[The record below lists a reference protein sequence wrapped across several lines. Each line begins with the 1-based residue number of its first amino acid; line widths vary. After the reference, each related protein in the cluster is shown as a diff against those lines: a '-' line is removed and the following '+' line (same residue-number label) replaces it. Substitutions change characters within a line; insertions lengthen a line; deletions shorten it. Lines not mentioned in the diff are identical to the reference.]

1 MHSWGPQ
8 TMSWDHHAG
17 LMLIKS
23 FKVPAFR
30 LENHT
35 SRRASGTLTGSI
47 SRPPGKVRICW
58 SWVTRRRSEIWAGPQ
73 DRGLCLHPE
82 TPVMSP
88 PCCRFLSQYTHHHLI
103 AFLLTFFSYVLLH
116 ASRKT
121 FSNVKVSISAQW
133 TPLPLNGSSPAFSPK
148 QTWEGNKLFE
158 NTEGATLFLG
168 VLDTIFLF
176 SYAVGL
182 YVSGVI
188 GDRFNLRY
196 VLSFGLCGSA
206 LVEFLFGTLTEWIHF
221 YNVPFYCVLWVLNG
235 LLQSS
240 VWPCVVAVMGNW
252 FGKSGRGFVFG
263 LWSACASVGNI
274 LGAFLASSVLKY
286 GYEYAFLVT
295 SAVQFAGGVIV
306 FFGLLTA
313 PKEVGLSISLESPQ
327 ERDSDSHQP
336 LISDDEDEQEGML
349 QDNSYSIQQPDQDLG
364 PEEPPAAIGF
374 LKAFCLPGVLPYSL
388 AYACLKLVN
397 YSFFFWLPFYLSNNF
412 GWKEEQADRLSVWY
426 DVGGIVGGTVQGLV
440 SDILGKRA
448 PVLAVSL
455 LLAMGSLVGYSHSP
469 DDQVINGVLLAVTG
483 FFIGGPS
490 NMISSAISADL
501 GRQEALRGSQEALA
515 TVTGIV
521 DGTGSVGAAGGQYL
535 VSLIES
541 KLGWMCVFYFF
552 IVMTGGSLIFI
563 FPLIMTEVCA
573 MWQDRRARTYQL

>member
-1 MHSWGPQ
+1 LS
-8 TMSWDHHAG
+8 
-17 LMLIKS
+17 LL
-23 FKVPAFR
+23 V
-30 LENHT
+30 
-35 SRRASGTLTGSI
+35 
-47 SRPPGKVRICW
+47 
-58 SWVTRRRSEIWAGPQ
+58 
-73 DRGLCLHPE
+73 
-82 TPVMSP
+82 TPVMSS
-88 PCCRFLSQYTHHHLI
+88 PCCGFLAQYTHHHLV

-133 TPLPLNGSSPAFSPK
+133 TPSVQNASSPAFSPRE
-148 QTWEGNKLFE
+148 TWEKNNLFADSDE
-158 NTEGATLFLG
+158 ATLFLG

-182 YVSGVI
+182 YMSGVI
-188 GDRFNLRY
+188 GDRMNLRY

-206 LVEFLFGTLTEWIHF
+206 IVEFVFGTLTEWLQF
-221 YNVPFYCVLWVLNG
+221 YNIYLYCGLWVLNG
-235 LLQSS
+235 LLQSA

-295 SAVQFAGGVIV
+295 SVLQFAGGVVV
-306 FFGLLTA
+306 FFGLLTS
-313 PKEVGLSISLESPQ
+313 PKEVGEYWSETK
-327 ERDSDSHQP
+327 
-336 LISDDEDEQEGML
+336 EGSEEVC
-349 QDNSYSIQQPDQDLG
+349 DGGYYTIQQGD
-364 PEEPPAAIGF
+364 EEPRETPKAIGF
-374 LKAFCLPGVLPYSL
+374 CQAFCLPGVLPYSL

-397 YSFFFWLPFYLSNNF
+397 YSFFFWLPFYLSRNF
-412 GWKEEQADRLSVWY
+412 GWKEAQADRLSVWY
-426 DVGGIVGGTVQGLV
+426 DVGGIIGGTIQGLI
-440 SDILGKRA
+440 SDCMGKRA

-455 LLAMGSLVGYSHSP
+455 LLAMGALVGYSHSP
-469 DDQVINGVLLAVTG
+469 PDQVVNAALLATTG

-521 DGTGSVGAAGGQYL
+521 DGTGSIGAAAGQVTHTRDRESTHSLLQRLLRVGAGPSQCLWSEIG
-535 VSLIES
+535 SS
-541 KLGWMCVFYFF
+541 KQLSM
-552 IVMTGGSLIFI
+552 IQI
-563 FPLIMTEVCA
+563 PLPV
-573 MWQDRRARTYQL
+573 Y

>member
-1 MHSWGPQ
+1 MAQ
-8 TMSWDHHAG
+8 
-17 LMLIKS
+17 LI
-23 FKVPAFR
+23 
-30 LENHT
+30 H
-35 SRRASGTLTGSI
+35 
-47 SRPPGKVRICW
+47 
-58 SWVTRRRSEIWAGPQ
+58 
-73 DRGLCLHPE
+73 LHPLLSLLV
-82 TPVMSP
+82 TPVMSS
-88 PCCRFLSQYTHHHLI
+88 PCCGFLAQYTHHHLV

-133 TPLPLNGSSPAFSPK
+133 TPSVQNASSPAFSPGE
-148 QTWEGNKLFE
+148 TWEENNLFADSDE
-158 NTEGATLFLG
+158 ATLFLG

-182 YVSGVI
+182 YMSGVI
-188 GDRFNLRY
+188 GDRMNLRY

-206 LVEFLFGTLTEWIHF
+206 IVEFVFGTLTEWLQF
-221 YNVPFYCVLWVLNG
+221 YNIYLYCGLWVLNG
-235 LLQSS
+235 LLQSA

-252 FGKSGRGFVFG
+252 FGKSG
-263 LWSACASVGNI
+263 ACASVGNI

-295 SAVQFAGGVIV
+295 SVLQFAGGVVV
-306 FFGLLTA
+306 FFGLLTS
-313 PKEVGLSISLESPQ
+313 PKEVGLCLESETGLSPV
-327 ERDSDSHQP
+327 ERETDSHRP
-336 LISDDEDEQEGML
+336 LMSDEEDEEEEEEG
-349 QDNSYSIQQPDQDLG
+349 S
-364 PEEPPAAIGF
+364 EE
-374 LKAFCLPGVLPYSL
+374 YSL

-397 YSFFFWLPFYLSNNF
+397 YSFFFWLPFYLSRNF
-412 GWKEEQADRLSVWY
+412 GWKEAQADRLSVWY
-426 DVGGIVGGTVQGLV
+426 DVGGIIGGTIQGLI
-440 SDILGKRA
+440 SDCMGKRA

-455 LLAMGSLVGYSHSP
+455 LLAMGALVGYSHSP
-469 DDQVINGVLLAVTG
+469 PDQVVNAALLATTG

-521 DGTGSVGAAGGQYL
+521 DGTGSIGAAAGQYL

-552 IVMTGGSLIFI
+552 IVMTGGSIVFI
-563 FPLIMTEVCA
+563 LPLIMTEIRA
-573 MWQDRRARTYQL
+573 MWRDRQARTHQP

>member
-1 MHSWGPQ
+1 
-8 TMSWDHHAG
+8 
-17 LMLIKS
+17 
-23 FKVPAFR
+23 V
-30 LENHT
+30 
-35 SRRASGTLTGSI
+35 
-47 SRPPGKVRICW
+47 
-58 SWVTRRRSEIWAGPQ
+58 
-73 DRGLCLHPE
+73 
-82 TPVMSP
+82 TPVMSS
-88 PCCRFLSQYTHHHLI
+88 PCCGFLAQYTHHHLV

-133 TPLPLNGSSPAFSPK
+133 TPSAVITCGVELLMN
-148 QTWEGNKLFE
+148 TWEENNLFADSDE
-158 NTEGATLFLG
+158 ATLFLG

-182 YVSGVI
+182 YMSGVI
-188 GDRFNLRY
+188 GDRMNLRY

-206 LVEFLFGTLTEWIHF
+206 IVEFVFGTLTEWLQF
-221 YNVPFYCVLWVLNG
+221 YNIYLYCGLWVLNG
-235 LLQSS
+235 LLQSA

-295 SAVQFAGGVIV
+295 SVLQFAGGVVV
-306 FFGLLTA
+306 FFGLLTS
-313 PKEVGLSISLESPQ
+313 PKEVGEYWEGEEEGSE
-327 ERDSDSHQP
+327 
-336 LISDDEDEQEGML
+336 EQG
-349 QDNSYSIQQPDQDLG
+349 D
-364 PEEPPAAIGF
+364 EEPRETPKAIGF
-374 LKAFCLPGVLPYSL
+374 CQAFCLPGVLPYSL

-397 YSFFFWLPFYLSNNF
+397 YSFFFWLPFYLSRNF
-412 GWKEEQADRLSVWY
+412 GWKEAQADRLSVWY
-426 DVGGIVGGTVQGLV
+426 DVGGIIGGTIQGLI
-440 SDILGKRA
+440 SDCMGKRA

-455 LLAMGSLVGYSHSP
+455 LLAMGALVGYSHSP
-469 DDQVINGVLLAVTG
+469 PDQVVNAALLATTG

-521 DGTGSVGAAGGQYL
+521 DGTGSIGAAAGQYL

-552 IVMTGGSLIFI
+552 IVMTGGSIVFI
-563 FPLIMTEVCA
+563 LPLIVTEIRA
-573 MWQDRRARTYQL
+573 MWRDRQARTHQL

>member
-1 MHSWGPQ
+1 TAFQ
-8 TMSWDHHAG
+8 QNQCETAG
-17 LMLIKS
+17 FGFFFCQATSYFLDND
-23 FKVPAFR
+23 VAF
-30 LENHT
+30 H
-35 SRRASGTLTGSI
+35 
-47 SRPPGKVRICW
+47 
-58 SWVTRRRSEIWAGPQ
+58 
-73 DRGLCLHPE
+73 
-82 TPVMSP
+82 
-88 PCCRFLSQYTHHHLI
+88 
-103 AFLLTFFSYVLLH
+103 YVLLH

-133 TPLPLNGSSPAFSPK
+133 TPSVQNESAPAFSPG
-148 QTWEGNKLFE
+148 QTWEDNRLFADE
-158 NTEGATLFLG
+158 EEATLFLG
-168 VLDTIFLF
+168 ALDTIFLF

-188 GDRFNLRY
+188 GDRLNLRY
-196 VLSFGLCGSA
+196 VLCFGLCGSA
-206 LVEFLFGTLTEWIHF
+206 AVEFVFGTVTEWLHF
-221 YNVPFYCVLWVLNG
+221 YNIYLYCGLWVLNG
-235 LLQSS
+235 LLQSA

-295 SAVQFAGGVIV
+295 SVVQFAGGVV
-306 FFGLLTA
+306 VYFGLLTS
-313 PKEVGLSISLESPQ
+313 PKEVGNWPDTGLGPVETDTDSHRPLMSDEEDEEEEVVMYDGGYYSVQQQDEPQAESPQ
-327 ERDSDSHQP
+327 
-336 LISDDEDEQEGML
+336 
-349 QDNSYSIQQPDQDLG
+349 
-364 PEEPPAAIGF
+364 AIGF
-374 LKAFCLPGVLPYSL
+374 FQAFLLPGVLPYSL

-397 YSFFFWLPFYLSNNF
+397 YSFFFWLPFYLSNNY
-412 GWKEEQADRLSVWY
+412 GWKEAQADRLSVWY
-426 DVGGIVGGTVQGLV
+426 DVGGIIGGTVQGLI
-440 SDILGKRA
+440 SDVLGKRA

-455 LLAMGSLVGYSHSP
+455 LAAMGALVGYSHSP
-469 DDQVINGVLLAVTG
+469 NNQVVNAVLLATTG

-521 DGTGSVGAAGGQYL
+521 DGTGSIGAAGGQYL

-552 IVMTGGSLIFI
+552 IVM
-563 FPLIMTEVCA
+563 V
-573 MWQDRRARTYQL
+573 R

>member
-1 MHSWGPQ
+1 
-8 TMSWDHHAG
+8 MSF
-17 LMLIKS
+17 S
-23 FKVPAFR
+23 PPF
-30 LENHT
+30 ENLPLQ
-35 SRRASGTLTGSI
+35 SNPSLPVRAEG
-47 SRPPGKVRICW
+47 
-58 SWVTRRRSEIWAGPQ
+58 
-73 DRGLCLHPE
+73 HPLPLLE

-88 PCCRFLSQYTHHHLI
+88 PCCGFLSQYTHHHLVT
-103 AFLLTFFSYVLLH
+103 FLLTFFSYVLLH

-133 TPLPLNGSSPAFSPK
+133 TPSVLNGSSPAYSPG
-148 QTWEGNKLFE
+148 QTWEENKLFE
-158 NTEGATLFLG
+158 DSQEATLFLG
-168 VLDTIFLF
+168 ALDTIFLF
-176 SYAVGL
+176 SYAIGL

-188 GDRFNLRY
+188 GDRLNLRY

-206 LVEFLFGTLTEWIHF
+206 IVEFLFGTVTEWLHF
-221 YNVPFYCVLWVLNG
+221 YNIYFYCCLWVLNG
-235 LLQSS
+235 LLQSA

-295 SAVQFAGGVIV
+295 SAVQFAGGVVV
-306 FFGLLTA
+306 FFGLLSS
-313 PKEVGLSISLESPQ
+313 PKEVGLSMTCESAMSPVQ
-327 ERDSDSHQP
+327 NDSDSHRP
-336 LISDDEDEQEGML
+336 LISDEEYAQEEEGVMC
-349 QDNSYSIQQPDQDLG
+349 DGGYYSVQRSDQDQDQAPELG
-364 PEEPPAAIGF
+364 DPPVAIGF
-374 LKAFCLPGVLPYSL
+374 FQAFCLPGVLPYSL

-397 YSFFFWLPFYLSNNF
+397 YSFFFWLPFYLSSNF
-412 GWKEEQADRLSVWY
+412 GWKEAQADRLSVWY
-426 DVGGIVGGTVQGLV
+426 DVGGIVGGTVQGLI
-440 SDILGKRA
+440 SDFLGKRA

-469 DDQVINGVLLAVTG
+469 DNQVINAVLLAVTG

-501 GRQEALRGSQEALA
+501 GRQEVLRGSQEALA

-521 DGTGSVGAAGGQYL
+521 DGTGSIGAAGGQYL

-541 KLGWMCVFYFF
+541 RLSWMPVFYFF
-552 IVMTGGSLIFI
+552 ITMTGVSLLFI
-563 FPLIMTEVCA
+563 GPMIISELRSVCQE
-573 MWQDRRARTYQL
+573 MRTRVHQL